1 VIIQVENLIARSY
14 GQIVTFSQNFL
25 KNWADVSIS
34 NSATFQYQ
42 GKTYNTKGGRAK
54 K

>member
-1 VIIQVENLIARSY
+1 MIIKVENLSARSY
-14 GQIVTFSQNFL
+14 GQIVTFSQDFL
-25 KNWADVSIS
+25 KNWADASVSGA
-34 NSATFQYQ
+34 ATFQYQ